1 MKLLQIE
8 EYPDYYV
15 SDEGNIYSC
24 FNNKMRLLKPKITK
38 IGYLQVCLYNQMKKR
53 KYVSVHRLV
62 AKAFI
67 PNPENNP
74 QVNHRDGNKQNN
86 AIANLEWVTSSEN
99 IVHSYKILKR
109 KPTWKNK
116 KGRENPNSKIVIQL
130 KDTNS
135 IAEFENA
142 HEVQRKLKIPASHV
156 CDCCLG
162 KRKTAGGFSWKYKN
176 E

>member
-74 QVNHRDGNKQNN
+74 QG
-86 AIANLEWVTSSEN
+86 
-99 IVHSYKILKR
+99 
-109 KPTWKNK
+109 
-116 KGRENPNSKIVIQL
+116 SKSNMV
-130 KDTNS
+130 
-135 IAEFENA
+135 
-142 HEVQRKLKIPASHV
+142 
-156 CDCCLG
+156 
-162 KRKTAGGFSWKYKN
+162 
-176 E
+176 